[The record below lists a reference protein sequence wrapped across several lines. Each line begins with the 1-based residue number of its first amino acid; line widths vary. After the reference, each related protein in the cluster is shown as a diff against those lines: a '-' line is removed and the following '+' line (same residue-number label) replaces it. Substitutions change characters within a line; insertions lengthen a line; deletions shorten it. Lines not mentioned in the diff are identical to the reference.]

1 MCSERSR
8 TGTMCHVR
16 PRLPQAVAITAALV
30 LFLTLAACSGNES
43 ERSGAVSTT
52 VVSSGKKMPPKCRTT
67 RSRPP
72 VRPRFLPAPGWKTSQ
87 APFLATAANAPLGP
101 DALEG
106 NFPAH
111 QTVQRLEEGDV
122 LIQASF
128 VVPRESWGDDVF
140 PPRSLP
146 LSLDDAHTHI
156 NFEGQPAHIDADRLG
171 AAVNGWAIDV
181 LIFYGGGD
189 PTSVPPVRAQ
199 PSADTRAAAQ
209 EQLARLVVPARE
221 SLR

>member
-1 MCSERSR
+1 
-8 TGTMCHVR
+8 MCHVR
-16 PRLPQAVAITAALV
+16 PGLPRAVAITAALA
-30 LFLTLAACSGNES
+30 LFLTLAACSGDEG
-43 ERSGAVSTT
+43 ERRSGAVSTT
-52 VVSSGKKMPPKCRTT
+52 VASSGKAAAE
-67 RSRPP
+67 SNDA
-72 VRPRFLPAPGWKTSQ
+72 VASAESGPRFLPAPGWKTSQ
-87 APFLATAANAPLGP
+87 APSLATAANAPLGP
-101 DALEG
+101 DAREG

-111 QTVQRLEEGDV
+111 ETVQRLEEGDV
-122 LIQASF
+122 LIQAFF
-128 VVPRESWGDDVF
+128 VVPLESWADDVF

-146 LSLDDAHTHI
+146 LSLDDAHTDI
-156 NFEGQPAHIDADRLG
+156 NFEGQPAHIDADRLA

-199 PSADTRAAAQ
+199 PSAATRAAAQ

>member
-1 MCSERSR
+1 
-8 TGTMCHVR
+8 VR
-16 PRLPQAVAITAALV
+16 PRLPRAVPITAALV

-43 ERSGAVSTT
+43 EHSGAVSTT
-52 VVSSGKKMPPKCRTT
+52 VASSGKAAAEM
-67 RSRPP
+67 SNDA
-72 VRPRFLPAPGWKTSQ
+72 VASAESGPRFLPAPGWKTSQ
-87 APFLATAANAPLGP
+87 APSLATAANAPLGP

-111 QTVQRLEEGDV
+111 ETVQRLEEGDV
-122 LIQASF
+122 LIQAFF
-128 VVPRESWGDDVF
+128 VVPLESWGDDVF

-199 PSADTRAAAQ
+199 PSAETRAAAQ
-209 EQLARLVVPARE
+209 EQLTRLVVPARE